1 MIKTSILFNKK
12 THPVSFFR
20 DDTIEVV
27 QQQIS
32 RSIDVHPDRLFILV
46 LIKLSENYY
55 SRDPRNWETLF
66 ERLSLNGEKT
76 LVETFDTYCK
86 IIRKPAISFES
97 KEFDREEWMQ
107 SSLFSKTKEVFSEY
121 RILGVDAVN
130 SFCLPL
136 DFNQISLKIPSTRQ
150 PIPELQKLF
159 LSFYGELEIE
169 GFLVKEYE
177 KFEGPYFPLLR
188 STTPQRLAEAQIRT
202 VEENFKHLNDL
213 ISLETPKPT
222 IIRLL
227 KASWKVSLVDTVFG
241 DAVRTRFEQIFYG
254 LTVSQ
259 EIPSITM
266 YTSQN
271 EVSRHKF
278 FRNSGEK
285 IPLIDVAMWKHW
297 FTISSPKRD
306 IPTLILYKGSSR
318 DTFDRI
324 SLTPTD
330 IIFTSYRNLD
340 NKENLIKL
348 QTKLLEWFKTFDA
361 IIPFIQETDYALCRL
376 ELQEVKFEAF
386 YEKALTKYD
395 FSRMN
400 CLSGLFEENLKNKS
414 VFRFLRSDHTHD
426 DLNPRDLKIINL
438 LKEDLH
444 ITPQKVQ
451 TELKISLQD
460 ATTLLN
466 GILKRIEEEP
476 ELLRKEHSRNFPK
489 VELKEKSILVA
500 YVNEIER
507 YLTYSNILRYILS
520 NPDSKILDKI
530 CPKKVEVST
539 TFLPS
544 VTANIEDSDIFDF
557 LEKDEEVKVE
567 QEIKVSS
574 GYGYFYDRLK
584 KRITLPQNYP
594 KKCEKNHQPSVFTKE
609 DIAELSG
616 TPYDPQEYS
625 EELILDL
632 PESEAIAV
640 CPEFW
645 CMTDEIPLKKTQL
658 EEFKGSLVCPI
669 CKGKIRQFNDNKSD
683 VNEFSV
689 IERKPGYIYPKFPK
703 GEERNIPCCYS
714 TPSKKTLS
722 APKEDLGKYYIMNED
737 KVVES
742 LRLAYINKKIFK
754 SIHISENYNLA
765 KSAVNRIHSGMSGY
779 FRVGIERPSIDLPT
793 LLNSSTEV
801 LSPRFLIKKII
812 KCSFIATWSKISN
825 KYSEEIEKELKLLY
839 PDKNKSALKKIS
851 QIISSISE
859 DFENKTLIEIYELE
873 YVAIVLRTDL
883 FKIDIVNQQFN
894 CSFLTPQ
901 TKHGN
906 RCIIILQLGDHYD
919 CLCYVSRVGKKLV
932 YKSNV
937 FKEPFTEKTFNEL
950 NLLRYKACIAGEY
963 PTFPNIYGELYKK
976 NITDF
981 IVILDPFGRAQA
993 FYKPGKF
1000 ILPIQNV
1007 TFPVERYK
1015 TLDGYHQVKDLP
1027 SYETTLKNLKE
1038 FKFYKFS
1045 SNIHDSNG
1053 NIVEVL
1059 TESGLRIPVKPVR
1072 DKGENSEVF
1081 QTIQKF
1087 EESDLTFGDHS
1098 VKDLQLYKKIS
1109 YNAEI
1114 HEFLIFQ
1121 LSNDLDDY
1129 PQLKNVLASPQN
1141 NSKKIEHLLYSWFDE
1156 ITHFM
1161 SIKTPIEFL
1170 SKIRKPCG
1178 QTKNTC
1184 NTGHMCA
1191 WTENKCRIQIRD
1203 EFSKDKVFQKLLGTL
1218 IQNSKI
1224 RALVLDGRVTPF
1236 FSTILYLELPTEIIV
1251 TDNGI
1256 KQFTRTE
1263 S

>member
-1 MIKTSILFNKK
+1 LNYILLNNNEFYKFDICNVIYNK
-12 THPVSFFR
+12 
-20 DDTIEVV
+20 E
-27 QQQIS
+27 
-32 RSIDVHPDRLFILV
+32 
-46 LIKLSENYY
+46 
-55 SRDPRNWETLF
+55 
-66 ERLSLNGEKT
+66 
-76 LVETFDTYCK
+76 
-86 IIRKPAISFES
+86 
-97 KEFDREEWMQ
+97 
-107 SSLFSKTKEVFSEY
+107 
-121 RILGVDAVN
+121 
-130 SFCLPL
+130 
-136 DFNQISLKIPSTRQ
+136 
-150 PIPELQKLF
+150 
-159 LSFYGELEIE
+159 
-169 GFLVKEYE
+169 
-177 KFEGPYFPLLR
+177 
-188 STTPQRLAEAQIRT
+188 
-202 VEENFKHLNDL
+202 DL
-213 ISLETPKPT
+213 IT
-222 IIRLL
+222 
-227 KASWKVSLVDTVFG
+227 
-241 DAVRTRFEQIFYG
+241 
-254 LTVSQ
+254 
-259 EIPSITM
+259 
-266 YTSQN
+266 
-271 EVSRHKF
+271 
-278 FRNSGEK
+278 
-285 IPLIDVAMWKHW
+285 
-297 FTISSPKRD
+297 
-306 IPTLILYKGSSR
+306 
-318 DTFDRI
+318 
-324 SLTPTD
+324 
-330 IIFTSYRNLD
+330 
-340 NKENLIKL
+340 L
-348 QTKLLEWFKTFDA
+348 QTNLLEWFKTFDA
-361 IIPFIQETDYALCRL
+361 IIPFIKETDYALCRL
-376 ELQEVKFEAF
+376 DLQEVKFEAF
-386 YEKALTKYD
+386 YDKPLVKYD

-444 ITPQKVQ
+444 ISPQKVE

-500 YVNEIER
+500 YVNEIDR

-520 NPDSKILDKI
+520 NPKSKIVDKI
-530 CPKKVEVST
+530 CPKKVEIST
-539 TFLPS
+539 TFSPS
-544 VTANIEDSDIFDF
+544 VNPNIEDSDIFDF
-557 LEKDEEVKVE
+557 LEKEVEEKVE

-609 DIAELSG
+609 DIAELAG

-683 VNEFSV
+683 INEFSV
-689 IERKPGYIYPKFPK
+689 IERKSGYIYPKFPK

-722 APKEDLGKYYIMNED
+722 IPKEDLGKYYIMNED

-742 LRLAYINKKIFK
+742 LRLAYVNKKIFK
-754 SIHISENYNLA
+754 SLHINERYSLT

-779 FRVGIERPSIDLPT
+779 FRVGIERPSKDLPI
-793 LLNSSTEV
+793 LLGLSKKIK
-801 LSPRFLIKKII
+801 SPRFLIKELL
-812 KCSFIATWSKISN
+812 KCSFVSSWSKLSDT
-825 KYSEEIEKELKLLY
+825 YASEIEEELKTISIFEKRK
-839 PDKNKSALKKIS
+839 PALKKLS

-859 DFENKTLIEIYELE
+859 DFENEKLIEVYELE
-873 YVAIVLRTDL
+873 YVAIVLKTDL
-883 FKIDIVNQQFN
+883 FRIDIVNETFN
-894 CSFLTPQ
+894 CSFFSPQ
-901 TKHGN
+901 AKFESYGL
-906 RCIIILQLGDHYD
+906 IILQLGDHYD
-919 CLCYVSRVGKKLV
+919 CLSHVSRIGKKLV
-932 YKSNV
+932 YESNI
-937 FKEPFTEKTFNEL
+937 FKEPFTKKTVLEIFM
-950 NLLRYKACIAGEY
+950 LRSRACDVGENVSFIKVYK
-963 PTFPNIYGELYKK
+963 ELYLRH
-976 NITDF
+976 ITDYL
-981 IVILDPFGRAQA
+981 IILDPFGRAQA

-1000 ILPIQNV
+1000 ILPIQNT

-1015 TLDGYHQVKDLP
+1015 TLNGYHEIKDLP
-1027 SYETTLKNLKE
+1027 SYETTMQNLKE
-1038 FKFYKFS
+1038 FDFYKFS

-1053 NIVEVL
+1053 NIVEIL
-1059 TESGLRIPVKPVR
+1059 TESGLRIPIKPHR
-1072 DKGENSEVF
+1072 DKPSENSEIF
-1081 QTIQKF
+1081 RTIQKF
-1087 EESDLTFGDHS
+1087 DESELTFGDHS
-1098 VKDLQLYKKIS
+1098 VEDLKVYKKIS

-1141 NSKKIEHLLYSWFDE
+1141 NSKKIEHLLYSWFNE

-1161 SIKTPIEFL
+1161 SVKTPIEFL

-1191 WTENKCRIQIRD
+1191 WTENKCKIQIRD